1 MQMAQLE
8 WHALHT
14 CFGQP
19 LFPYDFPDTPSGL
32 SFMLQ
37 YYVSPFAPSDVPP
50 ARARDALRAVYEVLA
65 ERGGRTPLVPV
76 ERDANMIRVLLPKPS
91 RTDEYLSEASCLVP
105 VNVKVNGRGS
115 ISLPC
120 AIRVPTKQDLASDRA
135 ELRMSLEAVGLRWT
149 FIRRTP

>member
-1 MQMAQLE
+1 MAQLE

-19 LFPYDFPDTPSGL
+19 LFPYDFPETPSGL

-37 YYVSPFAPSDVPP
+37 YYVSPFTPCDAPPT
-50 ARARDALRAVYEVLA
+50 RARDALRAVYEMLA
-65 ERGGRTPLVPV
+65 ERGGRTPLLHV

-91 RTDEYLSEASCLVP
+91 RATEYLADASCLVP

-120 AIRVPTKQDLASDRA
+120 VIRMPTKQDLASDRS
-135 ELRMSLEAVGLRWT
+135 ELRMNQEAVGEWRAVQ
-149 FIRRTP
+149 RRTP

>member
-1 MQMAQLE
+1 MAQLE

-19 LFPYDFPDTPSGL
+19 LFPYDFPETPSGL

-37 YYVSPFAPSDVPP
+37 YYVSPFAPSDAPP
-50 ARARDALRAVYEVLA
+50 ARARDALRAVYAALA
-65 ERGGRTPLVPV
+65 KRGGRTPLVPV

-91 RTDEYLSEASCLVP
+91 RAGEYLPEASCLVP

-120 AIRVPTKQDLASDRA
+120 AIRVPAKQDLTSDRA
-135 ELRMSLEAVGLRWT
+135 ELRMNLEAVRLRWM
-149 FIRRTP
+149 FNRRTP